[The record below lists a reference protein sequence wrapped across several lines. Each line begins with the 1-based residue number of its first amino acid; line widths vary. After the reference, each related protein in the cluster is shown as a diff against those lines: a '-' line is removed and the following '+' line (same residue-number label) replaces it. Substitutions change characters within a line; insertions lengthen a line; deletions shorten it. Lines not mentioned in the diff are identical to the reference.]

1 MSDSEGEPLSLNLFQ
16 DLIKEW
22 DTDHVQN
29 GYNPTDIIHKMAD
42 ILEKETNVYM
52 ASDPDP
58 FEERHPSRVDPDCQ
72 LGLILKAYFKKES
85 LVQEVF
91 NQYMK
96 ENYFTRAGL
105 DQSSFNLNVASC
117 RLVLDILPG
126 LEIGVLNDTDGLI
139 PQLYKWVAAKEEP
152 LCSYATGLLAVAM
165 ELNEVATEADIRE
178 RNSKLVPEM
187 LIRLRELQ
195 DQAETERDQSRS
207 DRFKRPFALFSKSP
221 LKNPRRLSEDGEAE
235 GVAKLSNGH
244 SNSNGAVKSPE
255 GDNTSGGKKEGG
267 GCKRNLERSGSGGLA
282 PGWPNGIMSPPRSST
297 ENSSSSWAEMELN
310 VIGHFEIY
318 PVSLQASQIFIL
330 RLLTP
335 LAEYQDF
342 LSLTQGS
349 RILQVLERFI
359 NVRETRDARLAFEAL
374 KLLAS
379 LFCHKKFTLE
389 WVATGGLSLLMQM
402 PRPSMAATG
411 SSLCLYYLACDD
423 DTMERICSLPPH
435 TLQELVKYCLWLLEC
450 SHETGRQ
457 YSIMFFGLAFPFRSI
472 LDVFDGCDGLR
483 KLYNTISMLSI
494 ISDKDDD
501 RDMSDDQEFMQRQ
514 SVRYTTQTLKKY
526 VETHLAIRVE
536 EEICKDLLRV
546 GGSPQPPH
554 PSYKPYRLE
563 QEQVTEHIFTL
574 LELMHYRGRWEP
586 IDRLIKLGG
595 IQLLLQVIALS
606 YDWTY
611 AGRAETVKC
620 SLDVLAVCSVIPRV
634 QLALCDKMELPE
646 ENAVGINIILGT
658 AEGEIVPDSPEVQRA
673 ALLVLCHLLCGPV
686 VRPGCV
692 KHAATPTPSKKRGSD
707 RVKSSDE
714 VINKVWE
721 CVRANNGIMALLQ
734 LMQTKT
740 PLTDAD
746 SIRSLACRALVGL
759 ARSSTATQIM
769 SKLPIFNNGVLN
781 MLLREPVLQDKRAE
795 HVKFQKHAHAL
806 IEKVSGPMTSK
817 NYENNDVT
825 LDILHRASVVAN
837 TKIRYNNKQLLQLIH
852 EHLVLSGL
860 NKSAEVLKNESDFV
874 PLVDSSGVS
883 VPPVYPVRSMISFH
897 PSHLNRRMI
906 SSPTPARP
914 VLNPSRQITHAT
926 PSRPTHTSSRA
937 TVTTPTRPLP
947 TTNTTPSIPIRVNR
961 PIRTVVPPTT
971 PTQAPPAMKTMDQGT
986 LNANKA
992 LETGVDTKHEVSLG
1006 SIVSDFLSS
1015 QHALCRNPMTTC
1027 PEFDLLLPHKCPDQ
1041 RSRRAAP
1048 LNFTSR
1054 YSKKSLYPPHGGPDG
1069 SKLDRKLLYSRFR
1082 PVKSFRAAGDD
1093 REENVFTSC
1102 AFSGDNQFLFAGTY
1116 MGDVKM
1122 YNLQSSEET
1131 TYQCHDSYVY
1141 HVQPSR
1147 DNKLVITSSS
1157 WRTPY
1162 SKLWSVGD
1170 FFDEKKQFKDEE
1182 YLEFSCL
1189 VQDKLVGTQADGV
1202 ATVYDLHTGQLN
1214 RTLKPTS
1221 SNSYSRNRATF
1232 DPTDDLIMSD
1242 GVLWDYR
1249 APKEIHKFDKLNQ
1262 TLSGVFHPNGLE
1274 IISNTEVW
1282 DIRTFH
1288 LLRTV
1293 PQLDQCEIVFNTG
1306 GEVIFGT
1313 NLEQELEDETKFET
1327 AFKTFDATDYSLIAT
1342 IETRKSVLA
1351 VCSSWDDSS
1360 LAVVEQGNGEC
1371 VESVV
1376 RLYDVGRLRAEEE
1389 DQEDDGEEEDGG
1401 PDDDDDS
1408 DGSDDDIGGG
1418 DDDGDDWGFPIP
1430 LFSDGEDL
1438 SGSGSGTPSEDDLDD
1453 PDDDVDADEID
1464 DLADEGGSIA
1474 GDDDSWED
1482 IEVEEEVGGD

>member
-1 MSDSEGEPLSLNLFQ
+1 MGDTEGEPLSLNLFQ

-22 DTDHVQN
+22 DTDHTQN
-29 GYNPTDIIHKMAD
+29 GYDPTQILHKMAD

-72 LGLILKAYFKKES
+72 LGLVLKAYFKKES

-91 NQYMK
+91 NQYMT

-105 DQSSFNLNVASC
+105 SQSSYDVNVAAC
-117 RLVLDILPG
+117 RLILDILPG

-139 PQLYKWVAAKEEP
+139 NQLYKWVSGKQEP
-152 LCSYATGLLAVAM
+152 LCSYATGLLGVVM
-165 ELNEVATEADIRE
+165 ELNEVATEPGIRDL
-178 RNSKLVPEM
+178 NSKLVPEM
-187 LIRLRELQ
+187 LEKLKLLQ
-195 DQAETERDQSRS
+195 DQAEQERDQARS

-221 LKNPRRLSEDGEAE
+221 LKNPRRLSEDGESE
-235 GVAKLSNGH
+235 GVGKISNGH
-244 SNSNGAVKSPE
+244 TNLSVSKGQGEIVVP
-255 GDNTSGGKKEGG
+255 GSGGKKDGVG
-267 GCKRNLERSGSGGLA
+267 VKRNLDRNNSGGLA

-318 PVSLQASQIFIL
+318 PISLQARQIFIL

-349 RILQVLERFI
+349 CILQLLERYI

-374 KLLAS
+374 RLLAS

-389 WVATGGLSLLMQM
+389 WVSTGGLSLLMQM

-423 DTMERICSLPPH
+423 DTMEKICSLPPH
-435 TLQELVKYCLWLLEC
+435 TLQDLVKYCLWLLEC
-450 SHETGRQ
+450 SHDTGRQ

-472 LDVFDGCDGLR
+472 LEVFDNCDGLR
-483 KLYNTISMLSI
+483 KLYNTISTLSI
-494 ISDKDDD
+494 ISDKDED
-501 RDMSDDQEFMQRQ
+501 RDMSDDEEFMQRQ
-514 SVRYTTQTLKKY
+514 SVRYTTQALKKY
-526 VETHLAIRVE
+526 VEAHLAIRVE
-536 EEICKDLLRV
+536 EEVSKDMRRV

-554 PSYKPYRLE
+554 SIYKPYRLE
-563 QEQVTEHIFTL
+563 QEQVTEHIFTM

-595 IQLLLQVIALS
+595 IKLLLQVIALS

-611 AGRAETVKC
+611 AGRAETVK
-620 SLDVLAVCSVIPRV
+620 SALDVLGVCSVIPRV

-692 KHAATPTPSKKRGSD
+692 KHAATPTPNKKRGGD
-707 RVKSSDE
+707 RVKSSEE

-721 CVRANNGIMALLQ
+721 CVRSNNGIMALLQ
-734 LMQTKT
+734 LIQTKT

-746 SIRSLACRALVGL
+746 SIRALACRALVGL

-795 HVKFQKHAHAL
+795 HVKFQKHAHEL

-825 LDILHRASVVAN
+825 LDMLHRASVVAN

-852 EHLVLSGL
+852 EHLLLSGL
-860 NKSAEVLKNESDFV
+860 NKAAEVLRTESDFV
-874 PLVDSSGVS
+874 PLVDSSS
-883 VPPVYPVRSMISFH
+883 ATIPPVYPVRSMISFH
-897 PSHLNRRMI
+897 PSHLNRRMV
-906 SSPTPARP
+906 SSPTPSRP
-914 VLNPSRQITHAT
+914 STNPTRQATTTT
-926 PSRPTHTSSRA
+926 PSRPAPISSR
-937 TVTTPTRPLP
+937 VPPPTPTRPLP
-947 TTNTTPSIPIRVNR
+947 TTNTVNPNPIRVTRPVNR
-961 PIRTVVPPTT
+961 TLLPPTSQT
-971 PTQAPPAMKTMDQGT
+971 PATPAMKTMDQGSLT
-986 LNANKA
+986 ANKS
-992 LETGVDTKHEVSLG
+992 LEPGVDSKDYVVSLG

-1041 RSRRAAP
+1041 RSKRAAP

-1054 YSKKSLYPPHGGPDG
+1054 YSKKSLFPPYGGPDG
-1069 SKLDRKLLYSRFR
+1069 LKLDRKLIYSRFR
-1082 PVKSFRAAGDD
+1082 PVKSFRAGGED
-1093 REENVFTSC
+1093 REDNVFTSC
-1102 AFSGDNQFLFAGTY
+1102 AFSGDQKYLYAGTY

-1122 YNLQSSEET
+1122 FNLQTSEET
-1131 TYQCHDSYVY
+1131 TFQCHDSYVY

-1147 DNKLVITSSS
+1147 DNQLLITCSS

-1162 SKLWSVGD
+1162 SKLWGNVNT
-1170 FFDEKKQFKDEE
+1170 FFDEKQQFKEEE
-1182 YLEFSCL
+1182 YLEFSHL

-1202 ATVYDLHTGQLN
+1202 ATIYDIRTGQLS

-1221 SNSYSRNRATF
+1221 SNAYSRNRATF
-1232 DPTDDLIMSD
+1232 DPSDELILSD

-1293 PQLDQCEIVFNTG
+1293 PQLDQCEIVFNNG

-1342 IETRKSVLA
+1342 IETKKSVLA

-1389 DQEDDGEEEDGG
+1389 DQEGDGEEEDGG
-1401 PDDDDDS
+1401 PDDDDD
-1408 DGSDDDIGGG
+1408 DDDDDDSDRSDRSG
-1418 DDDGDDWGFPIP
+1418 DDDGDDYG
-1430 LFSDGEDL
+1430 
-1438 SGSGSGTPSEDDLDD
+1438 SGTGSGTPSEDDLDD
-1453 PDDDVDADEID
+1453 PDDDVEAD
-1464 DLADEGGSIA
+1464 DLADDGGSLA